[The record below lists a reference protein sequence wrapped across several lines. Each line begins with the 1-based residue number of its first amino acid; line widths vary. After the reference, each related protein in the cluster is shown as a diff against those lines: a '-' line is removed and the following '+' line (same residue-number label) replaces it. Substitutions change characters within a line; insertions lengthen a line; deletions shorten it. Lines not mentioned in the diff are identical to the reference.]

1 MAEGE
6 LKHLRVRPG
15 MSLIEVIFAIALL
28 LTVLLAMTQF
38 GNQFVRAE
46 GQARWVALASDL
58 ATARLEFI
66 RGHDQY
72 ATLSRYAGTV
82 TSTDTTAQPTM
93 AHAPG
98 FSRTTAVTRDSTGT
112 RDQTR
117 ITVTVFGGG
126 LATPLVKSITL
137 AAP

>member
-1 MAEGE
+1 MAEGR
-6 LKHLRVRPG
+6 LSRARARHG
-15 MSLIEVIFAIALL
+15 MSLIEVVFAIAIL

-38 GNQFVRAE
+38 GRQFVKAE

-58 ATARLEFI
+58 ATARLELI
-66 RGHDQY
+66 RAHDDY
-72 ATLSRYAGTV
+72 RTVSRYVGTE
-82 TSTDTTAQPTM
+82 TSASAAAQPTM

-98 FSRTTAVTRDSTGT
+98 FSRTTDVTRDSTAT
-112 RDQTR
+112 KDQTH

-126 LATPLVKSITL
+126 LAAPLVKSMTL